1 MKIRATINKLMLVL
15 VLFAVCNTAV
25 AQERLDSVLINRN
38 WAKTGVQFGTSLVAN
53 LTATTV
59 LKSIVNEKRPDG
71 TDYNSFPSRHAAIA
85 FSLGFRAS
93 QILYQNSPWWV
104 LASQTAA
111 TAVGFERVMDKK
123 HYPSDVLAGAVI
135 GIGSACLGNYVGS
148 LLFPSENTSLP
159 DAYNEYMPGF
169 DVVTSAVFPIMHVD
183 KGVSSRMALGASMR
197 GRLPL
202 DDSYGF
208 TAALNLRSFPIY
220 RGHEYVNPLN
230 TLGLAVGANGS
241 NLLSKRFALEYTLT
255 AGAAKLFRT
264 EGWKHSSAS
273 FTLDAD
279 LGASMQLT
287 NRLAVGMTAGYGLMT
302 MPRAVSMVSVNF
314 FTRATL

>member
-1 MKIRATINKLMLVL
+1 MIILVL
-15 VLFAVCNTAV
+15 LAVGNTAV

-38 WAKTGVQFGTSLVAN
+38 WAKTGVQFGTSFVAN

-59 LKSIVNEKRPDG
+59 LKSVVNCKRPDG
-71 TDYNSFPSRHAAIA
+71 SDYNSFPSRHSAIA
-85 FSLGFRAS
+85 FSLGFRVS

-148 LLFPSENTSLP
+148 LLYPSENNTLP
-159 DAYNEYMPGF
+159 DASNEYMPGF
-169 DVVTSAVFPIMHVD
+169 DVVTSAVFPIMHID

-202 DDSYGF
+202 DDNYGF

-220 RGHEYVNPLN
+220 RGHEYVNPMN
-230 TLGLAVGANGS
+230 TLGLAVGVNGYNS
-241 NLLSKRFALEYTLT
+241 LSKRYALEYTLT

-264 EGWKHSSAS
+264 DGWRHSSAS
-273 FTLDAD
+273 FTVDAD
-279 LGASMQLT
+279 FGASMQLT
-287 NRLAVGMTAGYGLMT
+287 NRLAAGMTAGYGMMT
-302 MPRAVSMVSVNF
+302 LPRAVSMLSINF